1 MTTIIDYIL
10 DLFRSPDVAGAFIA
24 DPEQALRDAGLP
36 NVTAAQ
42 LHAVAATAAPAGVA
56 LGGGDPILGLQ
67 RAVADHHSLAN
78 SFAPMY
84 APQRTFAPETDIA
97 SHNRTNAEFLSP
109 DQSSGANSQV
119 GGFNLGFGDIT
130 FGNKTANT
138 ATDGGVVVDGN
149 NAGTVTT
156 GNGNVVGDENV
167 TGKDIVVGDDNV
179 TGHHNV
185 VGDENVT
192 DNSEVDVKTGNHSP
206 VIVGSENEVHDNS
219 QIAGDDIISGNKGP
233 VLNDVDT
240 SGGHGGGAVAGG
252 GLLGGGSAA
261 GGDGGSGGGITIV
274 DNSGV
279 LDNSADHTLVD
290 NSEHTSVD
298 SSVDNSVG
306 IHTNMDTHVE
316 TNVDAG
322 LF

>member
-84 APQRTFAPETDIA
+84 APQRTFAPETEIA
-97 SHNRTNAEFLSP
+97 SHNRTNAEFLRP

-130 FGNKTANT
+130 FGNKTSNT
-138 ATDGGVVVDGN
+138 ATDGGVVVDGD

-167 TGKDIVVGDDNV
+167 TGDSNVVGDDNV
-179 TGHHNV
+179 T
-185 VGDENVT
+185 
-192 DNSEVDVKTGNHSP
+192 DNTKVDVETGNHSP
-206 VIVGSENEVHDNS
+206 VIIGDENDVEDNS
-219 QIAGDDIISGNKGP
+219 QIAGDDIISDNEAP
-233 VLNDVDT
+233 VVNDVDT
-240 SGGHGGGAVAGG
+240 SGGNGGGSVAGG
-252 GLLGGGSAA
+252 GLIGGGHSS
-261 GGDGGSGGGITIV
+261 GGDAGNGGGITII
-274 DNSGV
+274 DNSGS
-279 LDNSADHTLVD
+279 LDASDDDSVTTTVVD
-290 NSEHTSVD
+290 TDIDN
-298 SSVDNSVG
+298 SVDNSVNNTLDVDNT
-306 IHTNMDTHVE
+306 IE

>member
-10 DLFRSPDVAGAFIA
+10 DLFRSPDLAGAFIA

-42 LHAVAATAAPAGVA
+42 LQAVAATAAPAGIA
-56 LGGGDPILGLQ
+56 LGGGDPVLGLQ

-130 FGNKTANT
+130 FGNKTSNT
-138 ATDGGVVVDGN
+138 ATDGGVVVDGD

-167 TGKDIVVGDDNV
+167 TGKDIVVGDDNI
-179 TGHHNV
+179 TGEGNV
-185 VGDENVT
+185 VGDDNIT
-192 DNSEVDVKTGNHSP
+192 DNSKVDVETGNHSP
-206 VIVGSENEVHDNS
+206 VIVGDENEVEDNS
-219 QIAGDDIISGNKGP
+219 QTAGDDIISDNDAP

-240 SGGHGGGAVAGG
+240 SGGNGGGSVAGG
-252 GLLGGGSAA
+252 GFLGGGSSS
-261 GGDGGSGGGITIV
+261 GGDGGNGGGIVIV

-279 LDNSADHTLVD
+279 IDNSADETVVD
-290 NSEHTSVD
+290 NSVD
-298 SSVDNSVG
+298 NSTDNSVG
-306 IHTNMDTHVE
+306 IETDIDTTVE

>member
-10 DLFRSPDVAGAFIA
+10 DLFRSPDLAGAFVS

-42 LHAVAATAAPAGVA
+42 LSAVAATAAPAGVA
-56 LGGGDPILGLQ
+56 LGGGDPVLGLQ
-67 RAVADHHSLAN
+67 RAVADHHSIAT

-97 SHNRTNAEFLSP
+97 SHNKTNAEFLSP

-130 FGNKTANT
+130 FGNKTSNT
-138 ATDGGVVVDGN
+138 ATDGGVVVDGD

-156 GNGNVVGDENV
+156 GDGNVVGDENITGEDIVVGDENV
-167 TGKDIVVGDDNV
+167 TGDSNVVGDDNV
-179 TGHHNV
+179 T
-185 VGDENVT
+185 
-192 DNSEVDVKTGNHSP
+192 DNTKVDVETGNHSP
-206 VIVGSENEVHDNS
+206 VVIGDENEVEDNS
-219 QIAGDDIISGNKGP
+219 QIAGDDIISDNEGP

-240 SGGHGGGAVAGG
+240 SGGNGGGSVAGG
-252 GLLGGGSAA
+252 GLIGGGHSS
-261 GGDGGSGGGITIV
+261 GGDAGNGGGITII
-274 DNSGV
+274 DNSGT
-279 LDNSADHTLVD
+279 LDASDDDSVTTTVVD
-290 NSEHTSVD
+290 TDIDN
-298 SSVDNSVG
+298 SVDNSNTLDVDNT
-306 IHTNMDTHVE
+306 IE

>member
-10 DLFRSPDVAGAFIA
+10 DLFRSPDLAGAFVNN
-24 DPEQALRDAGLP
+24 PEQALRDAGLP

-42 LHAVAATAAPAGVA
+42 LSAVAATAAPAGVA
-56 LGGGDPILGLQ
+56 LGGGDPVLGLQ

-130 FGNKTANT
+130 FGNKTSNT
-138 ATDGGVVVDGN
+138 ATDGGVVVDGD

-156 GNGNVVGDENV
+156 GNGNVVGDENI
-167 TGKDIVVGDDNV
+167 TGEDIVVGDENI
-179 TGHHNV
+179 TGDDNV
-185 VGDENVT
+185 VGD
-192 DNSEVDVKTGNHSP
+192 DNTKVDVETGNHSP
-206 VIVGSENEVHDNS
+206 VVIGDENEVEDNS
-219 QIAGDDIISGNKGP
+219 QTAGDDIISDNDGP

-240 SGGHGGGAVAGG
+240 SGGNGGGSVAGG
-252 GLLGGGSAA
+252 GLIGGGHSS
-261 GGDGGSGGGITIV
+261 GGDAGSGGGITII
-274 DNSGV
+274 DNSGS
-279 LDNSADHTLVD
+279 LDASDDDSVVTTVVD
-290 NSEHTSVD
+290 TDIDN
-298 SSVDNSVG
+298 SVDNSANNTLDVDNT
-306 IHTNMDTHVE
+306 IE

>member
-10 DLFRSPDVAGAFIA
+10 DLFRSPDLAGAFVNN
-24 DPEQALRDAGLP
+24 PEQALRDAGLP

-42 LHAVAATAAPAGVA
+42 LSAVAATAAPAGVA
-56 LGGGDPILGLQ
+56 LGGGDPVLGLQ

-130 FGNKTANT
+130 FGNKTSNT
-138 ATDGGVVVDGN
+138 ATDGGVVVDGD

-156 GNGNVVGDENV
+156 GDGNVVGDENI
-167 TGKDIVVGDDNV
+167 TGEDIVVGDENI
-179 TGHHNV
+179 TGDDNV
-185 VGDENVT
+185 VGD
-192 DNSEVDVKTGNHSP
+192 DNTKVDVETGNHSP
-206 VIVGSENEVHDNS
+206 VIIGDENEVEDNS
-219 QIAGDDIISGNKGP
+219 QTAGDDIISDNDGP

-240 SGGHGGGAVAGG
+240 SGGNGGGSVAGG
-252 GLLGGGSAA
+252 GLIGGGHSS
-261 GGDGGSGGGITIV
+261 GGDAGNGGGITII
-274 DNSGV
+274 DNSGS
-279 LDNSADHTLVD
+279 LDASDDDSTVTTVVD
-290 NSEHTSVD
+290 TDIDN
-298 SSVDNSVG
+298 SVDNSVNNTLDVDNT
-306 IHTNMDTHVE
+306 IE

>member
-10 DLFRSPDVAGAFIA
+10 DLFRSPDLAGAFIA

-42 LHAVAATAAPAGVA
+42 LQAVAATAAPAGIA
-56 LGGGDPILGLQ
+56 LGGGDPVLGLQ

-97 SHNRTNAEFLSP
+97 SHNKTNAEFLSP

-130 FGNKTANT
+130 FGNKTSNT
-138 ATDGGVVVDGN
+138 ATDGGVVVDGD

-167 TGKDIVVGDDNV
+167 TGKDIVVGDDNI
-179 TGHHNV
+179 TGEGNV
-185 VGDENVT
+185 VGDDNIT
-192 DNSEVDVKTGNHSP
+192 DNSKVDVETGNHSP
-206 VIVGSENEVHDNS
+206 VIVGDENEVEDNS
-219 QIAGDDIISGNKGP
+219 QTAGDDIISDNDAP

-240 SGGHGGGAVAGG
+240 SGGNGGGSVAGG
-252 GLLGGGSAA
+252 GFLGGGSSS
-261 GGDGGSGGGITIV
+261 GGDGGNGGGIVIV

-279 LDNSADHTLVD
+279 IDNSADETVVD
-290 NSEHTSVD
+290 NSVD
-298 SSVDNSVG
+298 NSTDNSVG
-306 IHTNMDTHVE
+306 IETDIDTTVE

>member
-10 DLFRSPDVAGAFIA
+10 DLFRSPDLAGAFVS

-42 LHAVAATAAPAGVA
+42 LSAVAATAAPAGVA
-56 LGGGDPILGLQ
+56 LGGGDPVLGLQ

-97 SHNRTNAEFLSP
+97 SHNKTNAEFLSP

-130 FGNKTANT
+130 FGNKTSNT
-138 ATDGGVVVDGN
+138 ATDGGVVVDGD

-156 GNGNVVGDENV
+156 GNGNVVGDENI
-167 TGKDIVVGDDNV
+167 TGKDIVVGDENI
-179 TGHHNV
+179 TGDSNV
-185 VGDENVT
+185 VGDDNVT
-192 DNSEVDVKTGNHSP
+192 DNTKVDVETGNHSP
-206 VIVGSENEVHDNS
+206 VIIGDENEVEDNS
-219 QIAGDDIISGNKGP
+219 QIAGDDIISDNKGP

-240 SGGHGGGAVAGG
+240 SGGNGGGSVAGG
-252 GLLGGGSAA
+252 GLIGGGHSS
-261 GGDGGSGGGITIV
+261 GGDAGNGGGITII
-274 DNSGV
+274 DNSGT
-279 LDNSADHTLVD
+279 LDASHDDSVTTTVVDTDVD
-290 NSEHTSVD
+290 N
-298 SSVDNSVG
+298 SVDNSVNNTLDVDNT
-306 IHTNMDTHVE
+306 IETH
-316 TNVDAG
+316 VDAG

>member
-10 DLFRSPDVAGAFIA
+10 DLFRSPDLAGAFVA

-42 LHAVAATAAPAGVA
+42 LSAVAATAAPAGVA
-56 LGGGDPILGLQ
+56 LGGGDPVLGLQ

-109 DQSSGANSQV
+109 DQTSGANSQV

-130 FGNKTANT
+130 FGNKTSNT
-138 ATDGGVVVDGN
+138 ATDGGVVVDGD

-167 TGKDIVVGDDNV
+167 TGDSNVVGDDNV
-179 TGHHNV
+179 T
-185 VGDENVT
+185 
-192 DNSEVDVKTGNHSP
+192 DNTKVDVETGNHSP
-206 VIVGSENEVHDNS
+206 VIIGDENDVEDNS
-219 QIAGDDIISGNKGP
+219 QIAGDDIISDNEAP
-233 VLNDVDT
+233 VVNDVDT
-240 SGGHGGGAVAGG
+240 SGGNGGGSVAGG
-252 GLLGGGSAA
+252 GLIGGGHSS
-261 GGDGGSGGGITIV
+261 GGDAGNGGGITII
-274 DNSGV
+274 DNSGS
-279 LDNSADHTLVD
+279 LDASDDDSVTTTVVD
-290 NSEHTSVD
+290 TDIDN
-298 SSVDNSVG
+298 SVDNSVNNTLDVDNT
-306 IHTNMDTHVE
+306 IE

>member
-10 DLFRSPDVAGAFIA
+10 DLFRSPDLAGAFVNN
-24 DPEQALRDAGLP
+24 PEQALRDAGLP

-42 LHAVAATAAPAGVA
+42 LSAVAATAAPAGVA
-56 LGGGDPILGLQ
+56 LGGGDPVLGLQ

-130 FGNKTANT
+130 FGNKTSNT
-138 ATDGGVVVDGN
+138 ATDGGVVVDGD

-156 GNGNVVGDENV
+156 GNGNVVGDENI
-167 TGKDIVVGDDNV
+167 TGEDIVVGDENI
-179 TGHHNV
+179 TGDDNV
-185 VGDENVT
+185 VGD
-192 DNSEVDVKTGNHSP
+192 DNTKVDVETGNHSP
-206 VIVGSENEVHDNS
+206 VVIGDENEVEDNS
-219 QIAGDDIISGNKGP
+219 QTAGDDIISDNDGP

-240 SGGHGGGAVAGG
+240 SGGNGGGSVAGG
-252 GLLGGGSAA
+252 GLIGGGHSS
-261 GGDGGSGGGITIV
+261 GGDAGSGGGITII
-274 DNSGV
+274 DNSGS
-279 LDNSADHTLVD
+279 LDASDDDSVVTTVVD
-290 NSEHTSVD
+290 TDIDN
-298 SSVDNSVG
+298 SVDNSVNNTLDVDNT
-306 IHTNMDTHVE
+306 IE

>member
-10 DLFRSPDVAGAFIA
+10 DLFRSPGLAGAFVA

-42 LHAVAATAAPAGVA
+42 LQSVAATAAPAGVA
-56 LGGGDPILGLQ
+56 LGGGDPVLGLQ
-67 RAVADHHSLAN
+67 RAIADHHSLAT
-78 SFAPMY
+78 SFAPTY

-130 FGNKTANT
+130 FGTKTSNT
-138 ATDGGVVVDGN
+138 ATDGGVVVDGD

-156 GNGNVVGDENV
+156 GNGNVVGDENI
-167 TGKDIVVGDDNV
+167 T
-179 TGHHNV
+179 
-185 VGDENVT
+185 GDENVIGD
-192 DNSEVDVKTGNHSP
+192 DNTVLDVDTGNHSP
-206 VIVGSENEVHDNS
+206 VIVGEDNEIEDDS
-219 QIAGDDIISGNKGP
+219 QVAGDDIISDNVGP
-233 VLNDVDT
+233 VFDDADT
-240 SGGHGGGAVAGG
+240 SGGN
-252 GLLGGGSAA
+252 
-261 GGDGGSGGGITIV
+261 GGGITII

-279 LDNSADHTLVD
+279 LDNSDDDSVTTTVVD
-290 NSEHTSVD
+290 TDIDN
-298 SSVDNSVG
+298 SVDNSVNNTLDVDNT
-306 IHTNMDTHVE
+306 IE
-316 TNVDAG
+316 TKVDAG

>member
-10 DLFRSPDVAGAFIA
+10 DLFRSPDLAGAFVA
-24 DPEQALRDAGLP
+24 DPEQAMRDAGLP

-42 LHAVAATAAPAGVA
+42 LSAVAATAAPAGVA
-56 LGGGDPILGLQ
+56 LGGGDPVLGLQ
-67 RAVADHHSLAN
+67 RAVADHHSIAS

-130 FGNKTANT
+130 FGNKTSNT
-138 ATDGGVVVDGN
+138 ATDGGVVVDGD

-156 GNGNVVGDENV
+156 GNGNVVGDDNI
-167 TGKDIVVGDDNV
+167 TGEDIVVGDENI
-179 TGHHNV
+179 TGDENV
-185 VGDENVT
+185 VGD
-192 DNSEVDVKTGNHSP
+192 DNTVVDAETGDHSP
-206 VIVGSENEVHDNS
+206 VIVGEDNEVEDNS
-219 QIAGDDIISGNKGP
+219 QTAGDDIISDNDGP

-240 SGGHGGGAVAGG
+240 SGGNGGGSVAGG
-252 GLLGGGSAA
+252 GLIGGGHSS
-261 GGDGGSGGGITIV
+261 GGDGGNGGGITIIDNAGSLDASDDDSVTVV
-274 DNSGV
+274 DTDI
-279 LDNSADHTLVD
+279 DN
-290 NSEHTSVD
+290 
-298 SSVDNSVG
+298 SVDNSVDNT
-306 IHTNMDTHVE
+306 IDVDNTIE

>member
-10 DLFRSPDVAGAFIA
+10 DLFRSPDLAGAFVS

-42 LHAVAATAAPAGVA
+42 LSAVAATAAPAGVA
-56 LGGGDPILGLQ
+56 LGGGDPVLGLQ

-97 SHNRTNAEFLSP
+97 SHNKTNAEFLSP

-130 FGNKTANT
+130 FGNKTSNT
-138 ATDGGVVVDGN
+138 ATDGGVVVDGD

-156 GNGNVVGDENV
+156 GNGNVVGDENI
-167 TGKDIVVGDDNV
+167 TGEDI
-179 TGHHNV
+179 V

-192 DNSEVDVKTGNHSP
+192 GDDNVVGDDNTKVDVETGNHSP
-206 VIVGSENEVHDNS
+206 VIIGDENEVEDNS
-219 QIAGDDIISGNKGP
+219 QIAGDDIISDNDGP

-240 SGGHGGGAVAGG
+240 SGGNGGGSVAGG
-252 GLLGGGSAA
+252 GLIGGGHSS
-261 GGDGGSGGGITIV
+261 GGDAGNGGGITII
-274 DNSGV
+274 DNSGT
-279 LDNSADHTLVD
+279 LDASDDDSVTTTVVD
-290 NSEHTSVD
+290 TDIDN
-298 SSVDNSVG
+298 SVDNSNTLDVDNT
-306 IHTNMDTHVE
+306 IE

>member
-10 DLFRSPDVAGAFIA
+10 DLFRSPDLAGAFVA

-42 LHAVAATAAPAGVA
+42 LSAVAATAAPAGVA
-56 LGGGDPILGLQ
+56 LGGGDPVLGLQ

-130 FGNKTANT
+130 FGNKTSNT
-138 ATDGGVVVDGN
+138 ATDGGVVVDGD

-167 TGKDIVVGDDNV
+167 TGDSNVVGDDNV
-179 TGHHNV
+179 T
-185 VGDENVT
+185 
-192 DNSEVDVKTGNHSP
+192 DNTKVDVETGNHSP
-206 VIVGSENEVHDNS
+206 VIIGDENDVEDNS
-219 QIAGDDIISGNKGP
+219 QIAGDDIISDNEAP
-233 VLNDVDT
+233 VVNDVDT
-240 SGGHGGGAVAGG
+240 SGGNGGGSVAGG
-252 GLLGGGSAA
+252 GLIGGGHSS
-261 GGDGGSGGGITIV
+261 GGDAGNGGGITII
-274 DNSGV
+274 DNSGS
-279 LDNSADHTLVD
+279 LDASDDDSVTTTVVD
-290 NSEHTSVD
+290 TDIDN
-298 SSVDNSVG
+298 SVDNSVNNTLDVDNT
-306 IHTNMDTHVE
+306 IE

>member
-10 DLFRSPDVAGAFIA
+10 DLFRSPDLAGAFVSN
-24 DPEQALRDAGLP
+24 PEQALRDAGLP

-42 LHAVAATAAPAGVA
+42 LSAVAATAAPAGVA
-56 LGGGDPILGLQ
+56 LGGGDPVLGLQ

-130 FGNKTANT
+130 FGNKTSNT
-138 ATDGGVVVDGN
+138 ATDGGVVVDGD

-156 GNGNVVGDENV
+156 GNGNVVGDENI
-167 TGKDIVVGDDNV
+167 TGEDIVVGDENITGDGNVVGDDNV
-179 TGHHNV
+179 T
-185 VGDENVT
+185 
-192 DNSEVDVKTGNHSP
+192 DNTKVDVETGNHSP
-206 VIVGSENEVHDNS
+206 VIIGDENEVEDNS
-219 QIAGDDIISGNKGP
+219 QIAGDDIISDNDGP

-240 SGGHGGGAVAGG
+240 SGGNGGGSVAGG
-252 GLLGGGSAA
+252 GLIGGGHSS
-261 GGDGGSGGGITIV
+261 GGDAGNGGGITII
-274 DNSGV
+274 DNSGS
-279 LDNSADHTLVD
+279 LDASDDDSVVTTVVD
-290 NSEHTSVD
+290 TDIDN
-298 SSVDNSVG
+298 SVDNSVNNTLDVDNT
-306 IHTNMDTHVE
+306 IE

>member
-10 DLFRSPDVAGAFIA
+10 DLFRSPDLAGAFVA
-24 DPEQALRDAGLP
+24 NPEQAMRDAGLP

-42 LHAVAATAAPAGVA
+42 LQAVAATAAPAGVA
-56 LGGGDPILGLQ
+56 LGGGDPVLGLQ
-67 RAVADHHSLAN
+67 RAVADHHSIAT

-84 APQRTFAPETDIA
+84 APQRTFAPETDVA

-130 FGNKTANT
+130 FGNKTTTT
-138 ATDGGVVVDGN
+138 ATDGGVIVDGPN
-149 NAGTVTT
+149 TGTVTT
-156 GNGNVVGDENV
+156 GDDNVVGDENI
-167 TGKDIVVGDDNV
+167 TGDDNVVGDDN
-179 TGHHNV
+179 TKL
-185 VGDENVT
+185 
-192 DNSEVDVKTGNHSP
+192 DVETGNHSP
-206 VIVGSENEVHDNS
+206 VIVGHGNDIEDNS
-219 QIAGDDIISGNKGP
+219 QIAGDDIISDNKGP

-240 SGGHGGGAVAGG
+240 SGGNGGGAVAGG
-252 GLLGGGSAA
+252 GLLGGGHADA
-261 GGDGGSGGGITIV
+261 GSGGNGGGITII

-279 LDNSADHTLVD
+279 LDNSDDDSSVVTVVD
-290 NSEHTSVD
+290 TDIDN
-298 SSVDNSVG
+298 SVDNSNTLDVDNT
-306 IHTNMDTHVE
+306 IE

>member
-10 DLFRSPDVAGAFIA
+10 DLFRSPDLAGAFIA

-42 LHAVAATAAPAGVA
+42 LQAVAATAAPAGVA
-56 LGGGDPILGLQ
+56 LGGGDPVLGLQ
-67 RAVADHHSLAN
+67 RAVADHHSIAS

-84 APQRTFAPETDIA
+84 APQRTFAPETDVA

-130 FGNKTANT
+130 FGNKTSNT
-138 ATDGGVVVDGN
+138 ATDGGVVVDGD

-156 GNGNVVGDENV
+156 GNGNVVGDENIV
-167 TGKDIVVGDDNV
+167 GEDVVVGDDNI
-179 TGHHNV
+179 TGDDNV
-185 VGDENVT
+185 IGD
-192 DNSEVDVKTGNHSP
+192 DNTKVDVETGNHSP
-206 VIVGSENEVHDNS
+206 VIVGDENEVEDNS
-219 QIAGDDIISGNKGP
+219 QIAGDDIISDNEAP

-240 SGGHGGGAVAGG
+240 SGGNGGGSVAGG
-252 GLLGGGSAA
+252 GLLGGGNSDGGA
-261 GGDGGSGGGITIV
+261 GGNGGGIVIV

-279 LDNSADHTLVD
+279 IDNSADDTLVD
-290 NSEHTSVD
+290 NSVD
-298 SSVDNSVG
+298 NSTDNSVG
-306 IHTNMDTHVE
+306 IETDIDTTVE

>member
-10 DLFRSPDVAGAFIA
+10 DLFRSPDLAGAFIA

-42 LHAVAATAAPAGVA
+42 LQAVAATAAPAGIA
-56 LGGGDPILGLQ
+56 LGGGDPVLGLQ

-97 SHNRTNAEFLSP
+97 SHNKTNAEFLSP

-130 FGNKTANT
+130 FGNKTSNT
-138 ATDGGVVVDGN
+138 ATDGGVVVDGD

-167 TGKDIVVGDDNV
+167 TGKDIVVGDDNI
-179 TGHHNV
+179 TGEGNV
-185 VGDENVT
+185 VGDDNIT
-192 DNSEVDVKTGNHSP
+192 DNSQVDVETGNHSP
-206 VIVGSENEVHDNS
+206 VIVGDENEVEDNS
-219 QIAGDDIISGNKGP
+219 QTAGDDIISDNDAP

-240 SGGHGGGAVAGG
+240 SGGNGGGSVAGG
-252 GLLGGGSAA
+252 GFLGGGSSS
-261 GGDGGSGGGITIV
+261 GGDGGNGGGIVIV

-279 LDNSADHTLVD
+279 IDNSADETVVD
-290 NSEHTSVD
+290 NSVD
-298 SSVDNSVG
+298 NSTDNSVG
-306 IHTNMDTHVE
+306 IETDIDTTVE

>member
-10 DLFRSPDVAGAFIA
+10 DLFRSPDLAGAFVA

-42 LHAVAATAAPAGVA
+42 LQAVAATAAPAGVA
-56 LGGGDPILGLQ
+56 LGGGDPVLGLQ
-67 RAVADHHSLAN
+67 RAVADHHSIAT

-97 SHNRTNAEFLSP
+97 SHNKTNAEFLSP

-130 FGNKTANT
+130 FGNKTSNT
-138 ATDGGVVVDGN
+138 ATDGGVVVDGD

-156 GNGNVVGDENV
+156 GNGNVVGDENI
-167 TGKDIVVGDDNV
+167 TGEDI
-179 TGHHNV
+179 V

-192 DNSEVDVKTGNHSP
+192 GDDNVVGDDNTKVDVETGNHSP
-206 VIVGSENEVHDNS
+206 VVIGDENEVEDNS
-219 QIAGDDIISGNKGP
+219 QIAGDDIISDNDGP

-240 SGGHGGGAVAGG
+240 SGGNGGGSVSGG
-252 GLLGGGSAA
+252 GLIGGGHSS
-261 GGDGGSGGGITIV
+261 GGDGGNGGGITII
-274 DNSGV
+274 DNSGT
-279 LDNSADHTLVD
+279 LDASDDDSVTTTVVD
-290 NSEHTSVD
+290 TDIDN
-298 SSVDNSVG
+298 SVDNSVNNTLDVDNT
-306 IHTNMDTHVE
+306 IE

>member
-10 DLFRSPDVAGAFIA
+10 DLFRSPDLAGAFVA
-24 DPEQALRDAGLP
+24 DPEQAMRDAGLP

-42 LHAVAATAAPAGVA
+42 LQAVAATAAPAGVA
-56 LGGGDPILGLQ
+56 LGGGDPVLGLQ
-67 RAVADHHSLAN
+67 RAVADHHSIAT

-97 SHNRTNAEFLSP
+97 SHNKTNAEFLSP

-130 FGNKTANT
+130 LGNKTSNT
-138 ATDGGVVVDGN
+138 ATDGGVVVDGD

-156 GNGNVVGDENV
+156 GNGNVVGDDNIAGE
-167 TGKDIVVGDDNV
+167 DIVVGDENI
-179 TGHHNV
+179 TGDENV
-185 VGDENVT
+185 VGD
-192 DNSEVDVKTGNHSP
+192 DNTVVDAETGDHSP
-206 VIVGSENEVHDNS
+206 VIVGEDNEVEDNS
-219 QIAGDDIISGNKGP
+219 QTAGDDIISDNDAP

-240 SGGHGGGAVAGG
+240 GGGNGGGSVAGG
-252 GLLGGGSAA
+252 GLIGGGHSS
-261 GGDGGSGGGITIV
+261 GGDGGNGGGITII
-274 DNSGV
+274 DNSGS
-279 LDNSADHTLVD
+279 LDASNDDSVTTTVVD
-290 NSEHTSVD
+290 TDIDN
-298 SSVDNSVG
+298 SVDNSVNNTLDVDNT
-306 IHTNMDTHVE
+306 IE